1 MSMILQATSKELTD
15 SIELLKTYRDR
26 LKEEIITM
34 SQKLRI
40 SQSTIA
46 VNLTENIELKN
57 IDKILKK
64 LDDQMNQLSNENTV

>member
-1 MSMILQATSKELTD
+1 MILQATSKELTD

>member
-1 MSMILQATSKELTD
+1 MILQATSKELTD

-34 SQKLRI
+34 SQKLRL

>member
-1 MSMILQATSKELTD
+1 MILQATSKELTD

-46 VNLTENIELKN
+46 VTLTENIELKN

-64 LDDQMNQLSNENTV
+64 LDDQINQLSNENTV

>member
-1 MSMILQATSKELTD
+1 MILQATSKELTD

-26 LKEEIITM
+26 LKEEIITI

-46 VNLTENIELKN
+46 INLTENIELKN
-57 IDKILKK
+57 IDKILEK
-64 LDDQMNQLSNENTV
+64 LSDKMNQLSNENTV

>member
-1 MSMILQATSKELTD
+1 MILQATSKELTD

-40 SQSTIA
+40 SQSAIA

>member
-64 LDDQMNQLSNENTV
+64 LDDQMKQLSNGTTV

>member
-1 MSMILQATSKELTD
+1 MILQATSKELTD

-46 VNLTENIELKN
+46 VNLRENIELKN

>member
-46 VNLTENIELKN
+46 VNLTENVELKN

>member
-1 MSMILQATSKELTD
+1 MILQATSKELTD

-64 LDDQMNQLSNENTV
+64 LDGQMNQLSNENTV

>member
-46 VNLTENIELKN
+46 VNLTDNIELKN

>member
-1 MSMILQATSKELTD
+1 MILQATSKELTD

-26 LKEEIITM
+26 LKKEIITM

-46 VNLTENIELKN
+46 VNLKENIELKN

>member
-26 LKEEIITM
+26 LKEEIISM

-64 LDDQMNQLSNENTV
+64 LHDQMNKISNENTV

>member
-1 MSMILQATSKELTD
+1 MILQATSKELTD

-46 VNLTENIELKN
+46 VSLTENIELKN

>member
-1 MSMILQATSKELTD
+1 MILQATSKELTD

-64 LDDQMNQLSNENTV
+64 LDDQINQLSNENTV

>member
-1 MSMILQATSKELTD
+1 MILQATSKELTD

-64 LDDQMNQLSNENTV
+64 LDDEINKLSNENTV

>member
-1 MSMILQATSKELTD
+1 MTLQATSKELTD

>member
-1 MSMILQATSKELTD
+1 MILQATSKELTD

-34 SQKLRI
+34 SQKLRL

-46 VNLTENIELKN
+46 VTLTENIELKN

-64 LDDQMNQLSNENTV
+64 LDDQINQLSNENTV

>member
-1 MSMILQATSKELTD
+1 MSLILQATSKELTD

-46 VNLTENIELKN
+46 INLTENIELKN